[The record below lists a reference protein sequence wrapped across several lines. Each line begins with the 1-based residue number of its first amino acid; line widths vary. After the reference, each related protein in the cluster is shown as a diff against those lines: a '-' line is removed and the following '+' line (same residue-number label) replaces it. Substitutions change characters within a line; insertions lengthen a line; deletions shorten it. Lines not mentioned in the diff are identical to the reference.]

1 MVIGIKAESLYK
13 LRYQLHFS
21 VNSTLSLVGLCPL
34 GGAPSLA
41 ARPLSAAKSDRQEG
55 MPLSLPL
62 SSLQTETVELRMAPR
77 G

>member
-1 MVIGIKAESLYK
+1 M
-13 LRYQLHFS
+13 RHFADID
-21 VNSTLSLVGLCPL
+21 VNSICSLVGLCPL

-55 MPLSLPL
+55 MPLSL